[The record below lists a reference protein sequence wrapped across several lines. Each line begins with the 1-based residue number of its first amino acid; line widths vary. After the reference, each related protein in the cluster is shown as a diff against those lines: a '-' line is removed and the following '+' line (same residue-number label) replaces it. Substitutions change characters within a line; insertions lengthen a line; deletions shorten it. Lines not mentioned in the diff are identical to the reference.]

1 MKFDELTA
9 QLGEFGRYQKRVFF
23 LLSPAAMTCGIQVM
37 ISVFNMGVPYH
48 RCALPGHAEDS
59 WRLQS
64 EDHATMVNATIPR
77 DPELLDKGSY
87 SRCNMYY
94 HHNAT
99 SEVSLRQC
107 SRYVYDPSTYG
118 TTAVTKW
125 DLVCDQKLYRSHA
138 RMVLMGGLLLGAI
151 TTGIIADI
159 IGRKRALMAMVAL
172 HAASSIGVAWAP
184 SFVVYVILRCITG
197 FTISGLF
204 LVIFVLGME
213 LVGPKKRMFVGI
225 VVEMFWSCGVMLL
238 GGVAY
243 IVRDWST
250 LQMIVSLPA
259 LLLFS
264 YWWLIPE
271 SPRWLLARGR
281 DAEAEAIIR
290 HAARVNK
297 VELPEKLF
305 DTKTFDEVSR
315 QEKFW
320 HVLTSPV
327 LLVRTVILCL
337 NWLVCSMVFYGL
349 SLNSGNLGGS
359 VYINFQLMAVVEI
372 IAYLGCVLLL
382 NRLGRKVV
390 HVACMMLGGGACL
403 STIFAVLYASDDVQ
417 WWLTILLALLGKL
430 GAAAAF
436 AIIYVYS
443 AELFPTLL
451 RNSLMGLTCLCARLG
466 GMISPYIAD
475 LNNLVGGEFGRAL
488 PLLVFG
494 STTIGAGLLCIFLPE
509 TLHKNLPETLEDAK
523 MFGRKQPPNRRCR
536 GDLELQV
543 DITEGSVPNGTCGA
557 EREPLT
563 SVKPEH
569 DPDHGTT
576 CKLNGASP
584 CFTETCEHVPPT
596 TKAYIT

>member
-37 ISVFNMGVPYH
+37 ISVFNMGVPFH
-48 RCALPGHAEDS
+48 RCALPNYAEDT
-59 WRLQS
+59 WRLHS
-64 EDHATMVNATIPR
+64 EEHAALVNESIPR
-77 DPELLDKGSY
+77 DPDLVEKGGY
-87 SRCNMYY
+87 SRCNIYFQ
-94 HHNAT
+94 HNAT
-99 SEVSLRQC
+99 SAVNIRQC
-107 SRYVYDPSTYG
+107 SHFVYDPTVYSSS
-118 TTAVTKW
+118 AVTQW
-125 DLVCDQKLYRSHA
+125 DLVCDKKLFRTHA

-159 IGRKRALMAMVAL
+159 IGRKQALMAMVAL
-172 HAASSIGVAWAP
+172 HAASSIAVAWSP
-184 SFVVYVILRCITG
+184 SFVVYLVLRCITG

-243 IVRDWST
+243 VVRDWT
-250 LQMIVSLPA
+250 QLQMIVSFPV
-259 LLLFS
+259 LLLFL

-281 DAEAEAIIR
+281 DEEAEAIIR
-290 HAARVNK
+290 HAARVNG
-297 VELPEKLF
+297 VQLPEKVF
-305 DTKTFDEVSR
+305 DNKTFDEVSG
-315 QEKFW
+315 QERFW
-320 HVLTSPV
+320 HIFGSPV
-327 LLVRTVILCL
+327 LIVRTAILCL

-359 VYINFQLMAVVEI
+359 VYINFQLMAVVEV
-372 IAYLGCVLLL
+372 IAYLGCVMLL

-390 HVACMMLGGGACL
+390 HIACMMLGGGACL
-403 STIFAVLYASDDVQ
+403 STILAVLYASAEVQ
-417 WWLTILLALLGKL
+417 VWLTILLALLGKL

-451 RNSLMGLTCLCARLG
+451 RNSLMGLTCLFARLG

-475 LNNLVGGEFGRAL
+475 LNDLVGGQFGQAL

-494 STTIGAGLLCIFLPE
+494 SATVGAGFLCLLLPE
-509 TLHKNLPETLEDAK
+509 TLHKHLPETLEDAK
-523 MFGRKQPPNRRCR
+523 MFGRKERRNRRR
-536 GDLELQV
+536 HGTLDLEFKV
-543 DITEGSVPNGTCGA
+543 DAPDGTADA
-557 EREPLT
+557 EREPFT
-563 SVKPEH
+563 SVRIENSASNNNIYKPN
-569 DPDHGTT
+569 G
-576 CKLNGASP
+576 GASP
-584 CFTETCEHVPPT
+584 IRGMCEETVT
-596 TKAYIT
+596 RSTKI